1 MNILLWGAGENYW
14 IYKKWLS
21 GHKVVAILDNAKN
34 LWYKQIDGHEIV
46 PPEDIAKYNYDRI
59 YILSSYVA
67 EIKRQLLALG
77 IAENKIFYTYRL
89 YDLGV
94 QPAISCYSGANSEAQ
109 SSKAHVLVFSHEL
122 TLTGAPICLGYL
134 VSILVRNGF
143 QVTVVSPTDGA
154 LRQGFLDVGANVI
167 VDELLLVSDDINR
180 QYMKEY
186 DVLFINTLQLF
197 YLLKKRDLQ
206 KKTIWWLH
214 EPDCLYKYLPDGEL
228 CSLNRYNLDIYAVS
242 EVARKAFLKQS
253 LYSVS
258 QVGLLPFGIP
268 DEKRKNINRRSLA
281 SNACITFIIVGG
293 ISKLKGHDILLKAM
307 QILRS
312 LSDYN
317 GKYKVLSIGDNQN
330 TLAKQI
336 MSEVDDAEL
345 ALEFKGRLSHDVTI
359 GMLEESDVVI
369 CASREETM
377 SAAIIEGMMLG
388 KICIT
393 TDNTG
398 IADYIVDGKNGFICN
413 ASDAQSLANKIMYIM
428 ENYTDLSFIQSKAR
442 ETYEKYFSMTSF
454 GHRVN
459 EIFM

>member
-1 MNILLWGAGENYW
+1 MNVLVFGAGENYW

-46 PPEDIAKYNYDRI
+46 PPGDISKYNFDRI

-77 IAENKIFYTYRL
+77 IADNKIFYTYQL
-89 YDLGV
+89 CDLGV
-94 QPAISCYSGANSEAQ
+94 QPAISCYSGANSDAQ

-197 YLLKKRDLQ
+197 YLLKKRDLR

-228 CSLNRYNLDIYAVS
+228 CSLNRCNLDIYAVS
-242 EVARKAFLKQS
+242 EVARKAFFKQS

-268 DEKRKNINRRSLA
+268 DEKRKNINQESLA

-293 ISKLKGHDILLKAM
+293 VSRLKGHDILLKAM

-317 GKYKVLSIGDNQN
+317 GKYKVLSIGDNQSA
-330 TLAKQI
+330 LAKQI
-336 MSEVDDAEL
+336 MCEADDAEL

-359 GMLEESDVVI
+359 GMLEKSDVVI
-369 CASREETM
+369 CASREECMPTF
-377 SAAIIEGMMLG
+377 IVEGMMLG

-398 IADYIVDGKNGFICN
+398 IADYIVDGINGFICT
-413 ASDAQSLANKIMYIM
+413 ASDAQSLANKMMYIM
-428 ENYTDLSFIQSKAR
+428 ENYNDLSSIKSNAR